1 MGTERRDLAA
11 PEGPGELSRATRSYP
26 CFVVRIALGQ
36 INTTVGD
43 LGGNVDKMAE
53 WSARATEAGADLV
66 CFPELAVTGYPP
78 EDLVLR
84 SEFVRDNLEA
94 LDDLARR
101 TAGGCAVL
109 TGFVDRSERGLH
121 NSAGLLAG
129 GRVAARYHKVQ
140 LPNYGVFDEKRYFV
154 PGDAACPFRV
164 ASSAL
169 GVSVCEDAWQPGK
182 PWEDYAR
189 AQTRVIPNINGSP
202 YHRDKEWERLEVCRD
217 RARDTGGW
225 IVYVNAVGGQDEL
238 VFDGGSL
245 VVSPEGELAWHATM
259 FDEDLLVVDIDV
271 PAAPE
276 GYPGPVVEGTTK
288 SAPLDPSRPSWPKG
302 PEEVYRA
309 LVLGL
314 GDYVRKNGF
323 REVVI
328 GLSGGIDSALTATLA
343 ADALGPEAVRTVA
356 MPSPYSSAESLSD
369 AAEVARRLGV
379 RLEEI
384 RIDDVFKA
392 YLAALDEVFEGTE
405 ENVAE
410 ENLQARIRGNMLM
423 AISNKFGSLV
433 LATGNKSEMATGYS
447 TLYGDMAGGFAP
459 IKDVPKTL
467 VYEVARWR
475 NGRSEPPPLQD
486 SVLDK
491 APSAELRPGQKDSDS
506 LPPYDLLDPV
516 LAEYV
521 ENDRGPEEIIEAGYD
536 PDLVRRVVAL
546 VDRAE
551 YKRRQAPPG
560 VKITPKAFGRD
571 RRLPITNRYRR
582 AHPPTGTRGPTSTR
596 AAEEH
601 TRG

>member
-1 MGTERRDLAA
+1 MDVG
-11 PEGPGELSRATRSYP
+11 
-26 CFVVRIALGQ
+26 VRIALGQ
-36 INTTVGD
+36 INSTVGD
-43 LGGNVDKMAE
+43 LGGNVDKMAD

-84 SEFVRDNLEA
+84 PEFVRDNLEA

-109 TGFVDRSERGLH
+109 AGFVDRSKRGLH
-121 NSAGLLAG
+121 NSAGLLSEG
-129 GRVAARYHKVQ
+129 KVVARYHKVK
-140 LPNYGVFDEKRYFV
+140 LPNYGVFDEQRYFV
-154 PGDAACPFRV
+154 PGHAACPFRV

-169 GVSVCEDAWQPGK
+169 GISVCEDAWQPGQ
-182 PWEDYAR
+182 PWEAYAR
-189 AQTRVIPNINGSP
+189 AQTRVIPNINSSP
-202 YHRDKEWERLEVCRD
+202 YHRHKTWERLDVCRN
-217 RARDTGGW
+217 RARETGAW
-225 IVYVNAVGGQDEL
+225 IVYVNAIGGQDEL
-238 VFDGGSL
+238 VFDGGSM
-245 VVSPEGELAWHATM
+245 VVSPEGELMWHATM
-259 FDEDLLVVDIDV
+259 FEEDLLFVDIDV
-271 PAAPE
+271 PEAPD
-276 GYPGPVVEGTTK
+276 GYPGPVVEGTAK
-288 SAPLDPSRPSWPKG
+288 PSLPDTRRPAWPEG

-314 GDYVRKNGF
+314 ADYVRKNGF

-328 GLSGGIDSALTATLA
+328 GLSGGVDSALTATLA
-343 ADALGPEAVRTVA
+343 SDALGPQAVRTVA
-356 MPSPYSSAESLSD
+356 MPSPYSSGESLFD
-369 AAEVARRLGV
+369 AADVARRLGV

-384 RIDDVFKA
+384 RIDDVLKT

-410 ENLQARIRGNMLM
+410 ENLQARIRGNLLM

-467 VYEVARWR
+467 VYELARWR
-475 NGRSEPPPLQD
+475 NGRSEPPPMPGG
-486 SVLDK
+486 VLDK
-491 APSAELRPGQKDSDS
+491 PPSAELRPGQKDSDS

-521 ENDRGPEEIIEAGYD
+521 ENDRGPEEIIEAGFD

-582 AHPPTGTRGPTSTR
+582 GDPPMGPGGPKSTR
-596 AAEEH
+596 ADE
-601 TRG
+601 RR